1 MIETALQKIG
11 LTEGEIRVYE
21 ALLALG
27 SSSSGKITK
36 HSRISG
42 SKVYEVLD
50 RLMTKGLATYV
61 IKNGVKHF
69 EATHPRKL
77 MDYLL
82 EKEQE
87 IEKEKKEIEKIL
99 PQLTAKQES
108 SPKSEAKIFTGW
120 EGMKAA
126 NEDIIQTL
134 KKGEEWLSM
143 GLTEQPKAWETH
155 FNKRQVYRAKKGIK
169 HRVLLN
175 EKYQALYHARKKLAY
190 TEFRFLPAS
199 FS

>member
-1 MIETALQKIG
+1 MIDTALQKIG

-21 ALLALG
+21 ALLTLG
-27 SSSSGKITK
+27 SSTSGKITK

-61 IKNGVKHF
+61 TKNGVKYF
-69 EATHPRKL
+69 EAAHPRKL
-77 MDYLL
+77 MDYLV
-82 EKEQE
+82 EKQQE
-87 IEKEKKEIEKIL
+87 IEKEKSAIEKIM
-99 PQLTAKQES
+99 PQLIAKQES

-120 EGMKAA
+120 EGMKTA

-143 GLTEQPKAWETH
+143 GLTEQPESLDTEIS
-155 FNKRQVYRAKKGIK
+155 KKHQKK
-169 HRVLLN
+169 H
-175 EKYQALYHARKKLAY
+175 
-190 TEFRFLPAS
+190 T
-199 FS
+199 